1 MEETNDLPTEDYSQA
16 KVVEL
21 DLEGGGLEMIGG
33 FVGFANLPNQVHR
46 KSVKK
51 GFEFTMMAVGESG
64 LGKSTL
70 INSLFLTNLY
80 EDREV
85 PEAAVKQI
93 QTVSIEASTVEIEER
108 GVKIDRCRYARF
120 CRRH

>member
-1 MEETNDLPTEDYSQA
+1 ML
-16 KVVEL
+16 L
-21 DLEGGGLEMIGG
+21 
-33 FVGFANLPNQVHR
+33 
-46 KSVKK
+46 
-51 GFEFTMMAVGESG
+51 SG

-85 PEAAVKQI
+85 PEAAVKAG

-108 GVKIDRCRYARF
+108 GVKELIQILGLVIKVWVGGVGTQGF
-120 CRRH
+120 G

>member
-1 MEETNDLPTEDYSQA
+1 ML
-16 KVVEL
+16 
-21 DLEGGGLEMIGG
+21 
-33 FVGFANLPNQVHR
+33 FVNILF
-46 KSVKK
+46 
-51 GFEFTMMAVGESG
+51 SG

-85 PEAAVKQI
+85 PEAAVKAG

-108 GVKIDRCRYARF
+108 GVKELIQIRGLVIRVWVGRVGTAGLERYVLGWARN
-120 CRRH
+120 

>member
-1 MEETNDLPTEDYSQA
+1 MLRVNIL
-16 KVVEL
+16 
-21 DLEGGGLEMIGG
+21 
-33 FVGFANLPNQVHR
+33 F
-46 KSVKK
+46 
-51 GFEFTMMAVGESG
+51 SG

-85 PEAAVKQI
+85 PEAAVKAG

-108 GVKIDRCRYARF
+108 GVKEPIRNLALVLRVRFGLVRYKRWVGLENGIWV
-120 CRRH
+120 R

>member
-1 MEETNDLPTEDYSQA
+1 
-16 KVVEL
+16 
-21 DLEGGGLEMIGG
+21 
-33 FVGFANLPNQVHR
+33 
-46 KSVKK
+46 
-51 GFEFTMMAVGESG
+51 MMAVGESG

-108 GVKIDRCRYARF
+108 GVKESYLISDTQDFYSALNLRQVSLGARKKSLHIFLKLKF
-120 CRRH
+120 CEK

>member
-1 MEETNDLPTEDYSQA
+1 ML
-16 KVVEL
+16 
-21 DLEGGGLEMIGG
+21 
-33 FVGFANLPNQVHR
+33 NLTKVHR

-108 GVKIDRCRYARF
+108 GVKESYLISDTQDFYSALNLRQVSLGACKKECSHF
-120 CRRH
+120 LES

>member
-1 MEETNDLPTEDYSQA
+1 ML
-16 KVVEL
+16 
-21 DLEGGGLEMIGG
+21 
-33 FVGFANLPNQVHR
+33 FVNILL
-46 KSVKK
+46 
-51 GFEFTMMAVGESG
+51 SG

-85 PEAAVKQI
+85 PEAAVKAG

-108 GVKIDRCRYARF
+108 GVKELIQILGLVLRVWVGGVWDPTAGF
-120 CRRH
+120 WNGMVWAGLKIESV

>member
-1 MEETNDLPTEDYSQA
+1 ML
-16 KVVEL
+16 
-21 DLEGGGLEMIGG
+21 
-33 FVGFANLPNQVHR
+33 FVNILF
-46 KSVKK
+46 
-51 GFEFTMMAVGESG
+51 SG

-85 PEAAVKQI
+85 PEAAVKAG

-108 GVKIDRCRYARF
+108 GVKELIQILGLVLRVWDPTAGF
-120 CRRH
+120 WNGMVWAGLKIESV

>member
-1 MEETNDLPTEDYSQA
+1 MHQFEVVTNCRLGCRHI
-16 KVVEL
+16 VNIL
-21 DLEGGGLEMIGG
+21 
-33 FVGFANLPNQVHR
+33 F
-46 KSVKK
+46 
-51 GFEFTMMAVGESG
+51 SG

-85 PEAAVKQI
+85 PEAAVKAG

-108 GVKIDRCRYARF
+108 GVKEPIHF
-120 CRRH
+120 

>member
-1 MEETNDLPTEDYSQA
+1 ML
-16 KVVEL
+16 L
-21 DLEGGGLEMIGG
+21 
-33 FVGFANLPNQVHR
+33 
-46 KSVKK
+46 
-51 GFEFTMMAVGESG
+51 SG

-85 PEAAVKQI
+85 PEAAVKAG

-108 GVKIDRCRYARF
+108 GVKELIQIFILSKRLGLVTVGSQDGNGVGFKKLNR
-120 CRRH
+120 

>member
-1 MEETNDLPTEDYSQA
+1 ML
-16 KVVEL
+16 
-21 DLEGGGLEMIGG
+21 
-33 FVGFANLPNQVHR
+33 FVNILF
-46 KSVKK
+46 
-51 GFEFTMMAVGESG
+51 SG

-85 PEAAVKQI
+85 PEAAVKAG

-108 GVKIDRCRYARF
+108 GVKELIQILGLVKRVWVGRLGSNRWDRTGMVWTGLKIESI
-120 CRRH
+120 